1 MAPWSRSRSGKKV
14 NSEIRII
21 IADDH
26 PIFRRG
32 LRAVIQSDGAVV
44 IVAEAETGD
53 EALRHILEFEPDV
66 AVLDVN
72 MPVADGLA
80 VARDI
85 QARNLPTRIVFLT
98 MYADEAIFNAALDAD
113 VCGFVIKDGAAN
125 DIVTCIK
132 DAARGKEF
140 FSETLA
146 DLAAKR
152 RRGQRSPL
160 EDLTASERR
169 VLRLVADG
177 HSTREIAAELFISSR
192 TVDHHRANVA
202 AKLGL
207 RGKTALLT
215 YAINNKL
222 AI

>member
-1 MAPWSRSRSGKKV
+1 M
-14 NSEIRII
+14 NSEIKII

-32 LRAVIQSDGAVV
+32 LRAVIESDRA
-44 IVAEAETGD
+44 ITIIAEADSGD
-53 EALRHILEFEPDV
+53 EALRQILELEPDV

-72 MPVADGLA
+72 MPGTDGLA

-85 QARNLPTRIVFLT
+85 QAKNLPTRVVFLT
-98 MYADEAIFNAALDAD
+98 MYADESIFNAALDAD

-132 DAARGKEF
+132 DAARGKQF
-140 FSETLA
+140 FSGELA
-146 DLAAKR
+146 GLAANR

-177 HSTREIAAELFISSR
+177 RSTKEIAGELFISSR
-192 TVDHHRANVA
+192 TVDHHRANIA

-222 AI
+222 II